1 MRMVLVPF
9 VVAAFGLPLMAVDGL
24 GASDGAVGGA
34 PDAYLVIGSFDVWL
48 PSFPLLALAIGVTL
62 ALSAW
67 NWDHQLNHVYALAL
81 PVSRVQYTLA
91 KMSAGVV
98 LALLPATALW
108 LGGHVA
114 AASIVLPEGLR
125 AYPNELGVRF
135 LMAILLSYG
144 LFFALAAGTI
154 KTTLRLATALVV
166 IGVFATVGWDSLAPH
181 VEIVAST
188 NAVDVLMRWVI
199 EAPGPFEV
207 FTGSWA
213 LIDV

>member
-1 MRMVLVPF
+1 
-9 VVAAFGLPLMAVDGL
+9 
-24 GASDGAVGGA
+24 
-34 PDAYLVIGSFDVWL
+34 
-48 PSFPLLALAIGVTL
+48 
-62 ALSAW
+62 
-67 NWDHQLNHVYALAL
+67 
-81 PVSRVQYTLA
+81 
-91 KMSAGVV
+91 MSAGVV